1 MVKKFHAI
9 TVKQRFWVAC
19 EGNAEMAFV
28 AWLNQLAKEN
38 RTPVHLESIN
48 MKGGSQESMLKKAGK
63 QFVEVQKKEKD
74 LEVEE
79 KFVHAFL
86 LVDNDRSDN
95 PPLEKFRK
103 DSKRA
108 GLTLILQDPNFE
120 GVLCRLHSDYKQQ
133 ELDSQKVGSL
143 IQELWSGYDK
153 ARLNAYWLRDKFGY
167 GLEAL
172 QRLAERD
179 EELRNFLTM
188 TNLLTA

>member
-48 MKGGSQESMLKKAGK
+48 MKGGSQESMLEKARRKLAEAKKKG
-63 QFVEVQKKEKD
+63 
-74 LEVEE
+74 
-79 KFVHAFL
+79 KFVCAFL
-86 LVDNDRSDN
+86 VVDNDRSDN

-167 GLEAL
+167 GVDAL

-188 TNLLTA
+188 TNLVTA